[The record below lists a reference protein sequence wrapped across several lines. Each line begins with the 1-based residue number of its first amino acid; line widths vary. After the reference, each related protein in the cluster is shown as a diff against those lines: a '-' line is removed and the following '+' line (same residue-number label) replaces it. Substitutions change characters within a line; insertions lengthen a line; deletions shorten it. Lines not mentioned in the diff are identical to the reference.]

1 MLPPRSPTIQE
12 NTPRRSAL
20 PENLVHQQVARILSS
35 RHFNKSKRLEL
46 FLKFIVTTTLKG
58 ETESLKEWVIGT
70 EVYNRGTDFDPRL
83 DPIVRT
89 EIRRL
94 RRKLKEYYETEGQ
107 QDPVVIEVP
116 KGSYVVNFRDQRD
129 EDLFKLP

>member
-1 MLPPRSPTIQE
+1 MLSPPSPSIQE
-12 NTPRRSAL
+12 NTLRRL
-20 PENLVHQQVARILSS
+20 VIPEDLVHQHVAKILSS

-46 FLKFIVTTTLKG
+46 FLKFIVTATLKG

-94 RRKLKEYYETEGQ
+94 RRKLKEYYETEG
-107 QDPVVIEVP
+107 
-116 KGSYVVNFRDQRD
+116 
-129 EDLFKLP
+129 

>member
-1 MLPPRSPTIQE
+1 MLPPSSPSIQE
-12 NTPRRSAL
+12 TTSRRPAI
-20 PENLVHQQVARILSS
+20 PEDLVHQQVARILYS
-35 RHFNKSKRLEL
+35 RISNKSKRLEL
-46 FLKFIVTTTLKG
+46 FLKFIVTATLKG

-70 EVYNRGTDFDPRL
+70 EVYNRGMDFDPRL

-94 RRKLKEYYETEGQ
+94 RRKLKEYYETEGS
-107 QDPVVIEVP
+107 QDPLVIEVP

-129 EDLFKLP
+129 EDLFK